1 MTATDVAATLRP
13 TATTRSEV
21 EDLLYLEASLL
32 DEWRLD
38 DWLELWSPDA
48 EYVIPTND
56 NPDADPDNDLMYV
69 NHDHRLLAG
78 LVVRLNSVRA
88 HREYPWSKTRHFV
101 SNVRVLGEDSDGI
114 VHAEAAFVVWRYR
127 NKDADTFV
135 GKYEL
140 KVERAG
146 DGLRL
151 RGKRIT
157 LDAWTLAPYG
167 AISIVL

>member
-1 MTATDVAATLRP
+1 MTVAETQAALRP
-13 TATTRSEV
+13 TATVRAEV
-21 EDLLYLEASLL
+21 EDLLYQEAFLL

-38 DWLELWSPDA
+38 EWLELWSPEA
-48 EYVIPTND
+48 QYVIPTND
-56 NPDADPDNDLMYV
+56 NPDADPDRDLMYV
-69 NHDHRLLAG
+69 NHDHRLLKG

-88 HREYPWSKTRHFV
+88 HREYPWSKTRHLV
-101 SNVRVLGEDSDGI
+101 SNVRVLGEDDGGV
-114 VHAEAAFVVWRYR
+114 VHATAAFVVYRYR

-135 GKYEL
+135 GRYDLEL
-140 KVERAG
+140 QRAA

>member
-1 MTATDVAATLRP
+1 MTTTDVGRSLRS

-21 EDLLYLEASLL
+21 EDLLYLEAHLL

-38 DWLELWSPDA
+38 EWLELWSPEA

-56 NPDADPDNDLMYV
+56 NPDADPDRDLMFV

-88 HREYPWSKTRHFV
+88 HREYPWSKTRHLV
-101 SNVRVLGEDSDGI
+101 TNVRVLGEDDDGV
-114 VHAEAAFVVWRYR
+114 VHAAAAFVVYRYR
-127 NKDADTFV
+127 GKDADEFV
-135 GKYEL
+135 GHYDL
-140 KVERAG
+140 KLERHG

-151 RGKRIT
+151 RGKRVT